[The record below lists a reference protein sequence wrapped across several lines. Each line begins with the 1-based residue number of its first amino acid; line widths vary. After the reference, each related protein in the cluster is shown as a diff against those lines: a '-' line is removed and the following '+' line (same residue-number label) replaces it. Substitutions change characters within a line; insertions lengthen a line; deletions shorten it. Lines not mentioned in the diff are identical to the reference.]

1 MPKRSSKQNH
11 EQGDPAP
18 ATAGIDKLHLDLN
31 NPRLP
36 ESVLG
41 KSEREILEYL
51 HREGTLLELA
61 ESFLDNKYLPD
72 EPLIGVRRQD
82 GEIDVIEGNR
92 RLATL
97 LILLN
102 RPIAKGLRLDVA
114 PTQAQLKELD
124 AVPVRVVANR
134 DAVRPF
140 VGFRHIGGLKKWPA
154 ESKAR
159 YVFQEV
165 ESLAKQGDSEPF
177 KTLGRRV
184 GSRAGPMRASYASIA
199 LLRQA
204 RDEEDF
210 DYQPLVDERRFGVW
224 LRAYDAV
231 KVREYIGFGNPVS
244 YREVKRAVQ
253 RVNTRRVVEI
263 LRDLLPDGELPPVLD
278 DSRDISV
285 YADVLADTQARR
297 VLRETRNL
305 DAARLLVVDEGV
317 EVAIRRLIRQ
327 IDVLSDKAAKSQ
339 IVESMKAAA
348 DELFGKAKVLR
359 AVIHR
364 VDE

>member
-61 ESFLDNKYLPD
+61 ESFLDNKYFPD

-184 GSRAGPMRASYASIA
+184 GSRAGPMRASSTNAASA
-199 LLRQA
+199 CGYVRTTPSRSESTSVLETLS
-204 RDEEDF
+204 
-210 DYQPLVDERRFGVW
+210 PTER
-224 LRAYDAV
+224 
-231 KVREYIGFGNPVS
+231 
-244 YREVKRAVQ
+244 
-253 RVNTRRVVEI
+253 
-263 LRDLLPDGELPPVLD
+263 
-278 DSRDISV
+278 
-285 YADVLADTQARR
+285 
-297 VLRETRNL
+297 
-305 DAARLLVVDEGV
+305 
-317 EVAIRRLIRQ
+317 
-327 IDVLSDKAAKSQ
+327 
-339 IVESMKAAA
+339 
-348 DELFGKAKVLR
+348 
-359 AVIHR
+359 
-364 VDE
+364 